1 MLRCTGFIKPAT
13 HTDEETARCPESLC
27 PLPVLPPA
35 GRRVP
40 PPERT
45 LLLRHR
51 SYGLMRQSRWL
62 SPPSVFHLVPGVCA
76 GCLPA
81 PAANGIFPTL
91 FCKSFPRCLVPYHDG
106 PTECFYLFLPRCHR
120 PSPRHYRSAS
130 RFDPRTRLS
139 RGLVFRGC
147 RHFVMF
153 RPLSLLASQ
162 IAPTAASFPTGQP
175 RLLRPGISCFVTSAR
190 SGYAIRP
197 IQVIDGERTFT
208 FPDLQPC
215 RLLQCLTNRT
225 VSPFPVPASSNPAG
239 GFPALGL
246 PACFSSRLCGCFK
259 LEGQQKWKMTQKN

>member
-1 MLRCTGFIKPAT
+1 M
-13 HTDEETARCPESLC
+13 ETAKYPESLC
-27 PLPVLPPA
+27 PRSVLPPLGRRGPPPPRTLLPVLC
-35 GRRVP
+35 
-40 PPERT
+40 
-45 LLLRHR
+45 

-62 SPPSVFHLVPGVCA
+62 SPPSVLHLVPRVFA
-76 GCLPA
+76 GCYQPLLPTA
-81 PAANGIFPTL
+81 SSRL
-91 FCKSFPRCLVPYHDG
+91 YLCKSFPRCLVPYHDG

-130 RFDPRTRLS
+130 RFYPRTRFS

-162 IAPTAASFPTGQP
+162 IAPTAAGFPTGQP

-215 RLLQCLTNRT
+215 RLLQCLTSRNRKPVSSPRRIKPT
-225 VSPFPVPASSNPAG
+225 VRISRSGLSCVLHGKVYGTCGVGPAFGN
-239 GFPALGL
+239 
-246 PACFSSRLCGCFK
+246 LCRR
-259 LEGQQKWKMTQKN
+259 